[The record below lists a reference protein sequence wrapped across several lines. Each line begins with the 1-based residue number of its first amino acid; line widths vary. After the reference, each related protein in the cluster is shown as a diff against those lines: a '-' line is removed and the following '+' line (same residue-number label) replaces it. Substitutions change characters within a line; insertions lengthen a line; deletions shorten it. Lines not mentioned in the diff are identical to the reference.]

1 MFRRGLMVALAAGA
15 CSTAGA
21 DVIVFT
27 QYDVWSGFVS
37 AMGETVAT
45 ETFAGYNGF
54 YPGDVSG
61 SAGGIAW
68 TASATGGLYADAGFF
83 STNLANTELFFA
95 LSPGVNGVG
104 GNFFAT
110 DVSFNV
116 IPSIVEVFLS
126 DGTSYIASITSA
138 DAFVGF
144 YSTDAAITSISTLA
158 LSTSGGPPAYAT
170 ANNLYFAVPAP
181 GAVALLAA
189 AGVVARRR
197 RRD

>member
-1 MFRRGLMVALAAGA
+1 MFRRGLMAVVAAGT
-15 CSTAGA
+15 CSVAGA

-27 QYDVWSGFVS
+27 QYDVWSGFVA

-45 ETFAGYNGF
+45 ETFAGYSGF

-61 SAGGIAW
+61 SAGGIGW
-68 TASATGGLYADAGFF
+68 TASATGGLYADLGFL
-83 STNLANTELFFA
+83 STNFANTELFFA

-110 DVSFNV
+110 DINFNV

-158 LSTSGGPPAYAT
+158 LTTSGGPAAYAT